1 MASTNTNTMYADL
14 IARFP
19 TSEALFAY
27 LRSEEGGRL
36 IVRDDHLTADLPL
49 TIIFYDKKKSDMTNP
64 LTHAFRSVVWNAL
77 TNRPVAAA
85 PHRGLALPA
94 ELPSTV
100 GPFTVEEFID
110 GVMLNQWWNGET
122 WQVSTRT
129 QLDACGSFYGKRPF
143 ATLFTE
149 AFAAAGLREDQ
160 LDKSVVYSWILQH
173 PEERIVVSPAYG
185 VPKLWLVERST
196 FDAAGNRRLLTTP
209 LSVDSPLIPHLPQTF
224 DLHTVTDIQA
234 RVSANGRRLG
244 AGWQG
249 VVVKVARTG
258 LRYKLRSVQYN
269 AARML
274 RGNQA
279 KLQYLWLERWSEGQ
293 GKLTNYLRVFPE
305 EEHAAN
311 ETVSAFKVATQ
322 EFHDTYLKVYKHR
335 TLKLGDAPI
344 KYRKLIWEAR
354 QANVGTYFPSLRE
367 FMNKQDTP
375 RKLWLVNFEK
385 RYPGVTSVETTDTPA
400 AAASAATGGG
410 AASAVETT
418 TD

>member
-1 MASTNTNTMYADL
+1 MSSASTNTMYADL

-64 LTHAFRSVVWNAL
+64 LVGAFRSVVWNAL
-77 TNRPVAAA
+77 TNRPVAAG
-85 PHRGLALPA
+85 PHRGLALPVD
-94 ELPSTV
+94 LS

-110 GVMLNQWWNGET
+110 GVMLNQWWNGEA
-122 WQVSTRT
+122 WQVSSRT
-129 QLDACGSFYGKRPF
+129 QLDAGGSFYGKRPF
-143 ATLFTE
+143 ATLFAE
-149 AFAAAGLREDQ
+149 AFAAAGLREADH
-160 LDKSVVYSWILQH
+160 LDKSVVYSWVLQH

-196 FDAAGNRRLLTTP
+196 FDAATGNRRLLTAP
-209 LSVDSPLIPHLPQTF
+209 LSIDSPLIPHLPTAF
-224 DLHTVTDIQA
+224 DLHTVADIQA
-234 RVSANGRRLG
+234 RVNANGRRLG

-249 VVVKVARTG
+249 VVVKTAGGV
-258 LRYKLRSVQYN
+258 RYKLRSVQYN

-279 KLQYLWLERWSEGQ
+279 KLPYLWLERWSEGK
-293 GKLTNYLRVFPE
+293 GALTNYLRIFPE
-305 EEHAAN
+305 EEHAAM
-311 ETVSAFKVATQ
+311 ETVTAFKTATQ
-322 EFHDTYLKVYKHR
+322 EFHDTYLKVYKQR

-354 QANVGTYFPSLRE
+354 QANVGTYFPSLRD
-367 FMNKQDTP
+367 FMNGQDIP
-375 RKLWLVNFEK
+375 RKLWLVNFER
-385 RYPGVTSVETTDTPA
+385 RYPVETPA
-400 AAASAATGGG
+400 G
-410 AASAVETT
+410 AAVETT

>member
-1 MASTNTNTMYADL
+1 MSFPSTNTMYADL

-49 TIIFYDKKKSDMTNP
+49 TIIFYDKKKSDMANP

-77 TNRPVAAA
+77 TNRPVAAG

-94 ELPSTV
+94 DLPS

-129 QLDACGSFYGKRPF
+129 QLDAGGSFYGKRPF

-149 AFAAAGLREDQ
+149 AFAAVGLREDQ

-196 FDAAGNRRLLTTP
+196 FDAAGVRRLLTIP

-224 DLHTVTDIQA
+224 DLHTVADIQA

-249 VVVKVARTG
+249 VVVKMAGPGT
-258 LRYKLRSVQYN
+258 RYKLRSVQYN

-279 KLQYLWLERWSEGQ
+279 KLQYLWLERWSEGK
-293 GKLTNYLRVFPE
+293 GALTNYLRVFPE

-311 ETVSAFKVATQ
+311 ETITAFKTATQ

-335 TLKLGDAPI
+335 TLKLGEAPI

-385 RYPGVTSVETTDTPA
+385 RYAGVTSVETTEA
-400 AAASAATGGG
+400 AAG

>member
-1 MASTNTNTMYADL
+1 MSSTSTNTNTMYADL

-36 IVRDDHLTADLPL
+36 IVRDDHLTADLPM

-64 LTHAFRSVVWNAL
+64 LVRAFRSVVWNAL
-77 TNRPVAAA
+77 TNRPVASG

-94 ELPSTV
+94 DLPATPGS
-100 GPFTVEEFID
+100 FTVEEFID
-110 GVMLNQWWNGET
+110 GVMLNQWWNGEA

-129 QLDACGSFYGKRPF
+129 QLDAGGSFYGKRPF
-143 ATLFTE
+143 ATLFAE
-149 AFAAAGLREDQ
+149 AFAAAGLRESDH
-160 LDKSVVYSWILQH
+160 LDKSVVYSWVLQH
-173 PEERIVVSPAYG
+173 PEERVVVAPAYG
-185 VPKLWLVERST
+185 IPKLWLVERST
-196 FDAAGNRRLLTTP
+196 FDATGKRHLLTTP
-209 LSVDSPLIPHLPQTF
+209 LSVDSPLVANLPTAF
-224 DLHTVTDIQA
+224 DLRTVADIQA

-244 AGWQG
+244 TGWQG
-249 VVVKVARTG
+249 VVVKMAGSGV
-258 LRYKLRSVQYN
+258 RYKLRSVQYN

-279 KLQYLWLERWSEGQ
+279 KLQYLWLERWSEGK
-293 GKLTNYLRVFPE
+293 GALTNYLRVFPE

-311 ETVSAFKVATQ
+311 ETITAFKTATQ

-335 TLKLGDAPI
+335 TLKLGDAPV

-354 QANVGTYFPSLRE
+354 QANVGTYFPNLRE
-367 FMNKQDTP
+367 FMNGQDIP
-375 RKLWLVNFEK
+375 RKLWLVNFER
-385 RYPGVTSVETTDTPA
+385 RYATTPA
-400 AAASAATGGG
+400 EPVAAEEAPVGG
-410 AASAVETT
+410 AGTADAPA

>member
-1 MASTNTNTMYADL
+1 MNTNTMYTDL

-64 LTHAFRSVVWNAL
+64 LARAFRSVVWNAL
-77 TNRPVAAA
+77 TNRPVASG

-94 ELPSTV
+94 EIA
-100 GPFTVEEFID
+100 GAFTVEEFID
-110 GVMLNQWWNGET
+110 GVMLNQWWNGEA

-129 QLDACGSFYGKRPF
+129 QLDAGGSFYGKRPF

-149 AFAAAGLREDQ
+149 AFAAAGLREADH
-160 LDKSVVYSWILQH
+160 LDKSVVYSWVLQH
-173 PEERIVVSPAYG
+173 PEERIVVAPAYG
-185 VPKLWLVERST
+185 VPKLWLVERCT
-196 FDAAGNRRLLTTP
+196 FDAAGNRLILTAP
-209 LSVDSPLIPHLPQTF
+209 LPADSPLAAHLPQKF
-224 DLHTVTDIQA
+224 DLHTVADIQA

-244 AGWQG
+244 NGWQG
-249 VVVKVARTG
+249 IVVKMAGTG
-258 LRYKLRSVQYN
+258 VRYKLRSVQYN

-279 KLQYLWLERWSEGQ
+279 KLQYLWLERWSEGK
-293 GKLTNYLRVFPE
+293 GALTNYLKVYPE

-311 ETVSAFKVATQ
+311 EVVAAFKAATQ

-354 QANVGTYFPSLRE
+354 QANVGTYFPNLRD
-367 FMNKQDTP
+367 FMNGQDIP

-385 RYPGVTSVETTDTPA
+385 RYA
-400 AAASAATGGG
+400 AAAPAPEATEPEAPVGEAPVGG
-410 AASAVETT
+410 AGTAVA